1 MTLLN
6 AELHINV
13 SILKENICYLK
24 TRIDK
29 KSNFLAVVKANAYG
43 IRSKSLSKNSMI
55 ALMVTH

>member
-29 KSNFLAVVKANAYG
+29 KAMEEKIPKDIHADGTCTYIILTESPCK
-43 IRSKSLSKNSMI
+43 
-55 ALMVTH
+55 